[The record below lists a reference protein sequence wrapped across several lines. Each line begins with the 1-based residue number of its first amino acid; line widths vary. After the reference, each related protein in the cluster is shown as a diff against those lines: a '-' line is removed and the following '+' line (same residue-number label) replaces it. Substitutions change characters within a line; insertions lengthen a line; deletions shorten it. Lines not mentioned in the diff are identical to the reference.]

1 MAKIILSEYTEKVT
15 NLFLRIV
22 AYISAMEETRRR
34 SADYVLSRIEACGP
48 GNTELYISRHTG
60 ESYFRFRRSAESLA
74 FLFVGK
80 SGFGASNELPLRC
93 WHPNDDAAVIKLAE
107 PFQFLSGKEKL
118 DVWQKAK
125 AGDVKG
131 LSFAAQIEELVPNLE
146 ARKESAIYWKDG
158 DGFLAAD
165 EFAANML
172 ADLLDALD
180 YDVTTGHYD
189 PKEDAEAGSIDE
201 HTGLWYIHII

>member
-1 MAKIILSEYTEKVT
+1 MAKTILTEYTEKVT

-22 AYISAMEETRRR
+22 AYIGAMEEVRRPV
-34 SADYVLSRIEACGP
+34 SDYVLTRLETCGP
-48 GNTELYISRHTG
+48 HHSELYISRQTG
-60 ESYFRFRRSAESLA
+60 ESHFRFCRSAEALA
-74 FLFVGK
+74 FLFVGE
-80 SGFGASNELPLRC
+80 SGFGAANELPLRC

-107 PFQFLSGKEKL
+107 PFQFLPEKERL

-131 LSFAAQIEELVPNLE
+131 FNFAAQIEELVPNLGE
-146 ARKESAIYWKDG
+146 RKESAIYWKDG

-189 PKEDAEAGSIDE
+189 PKEDAEAGSVDE